1 MKQLWIKTIDFL
13 SENLFINNILIIMI
27 LLFGVVMNGKIRR
40 EVAPQVEDDAIH
52 INIYYPTA
60 SAQEIEQ
67 DIIIPLEEIIQSFD
81 VSIQYTS
88 FANDAYGRVK
98 ALLPINKD
106 LANSRQR
113 LFTALQNAPNLSKDA
128 RITITEEGA
137 QSIPVYYF
145 SVQLKEGY
153 TDQIAL
159 LQQEARII
167 DKKVKRHKDVYTT
180 ETSGLLQKEI
190 FVNVNPDKLA
200 QFYISLQEVIKS
212 LFRRNINN
220 SEGMLDINNSEKIFI
235 TDAGF
240 NYPLDITN
248 TILRSNFEKRTV
260 SISDIAST
268 IEGFESANNDV
279 FVHDSQAVFFGVRLK
294 QNVDLNKVT
303 KELDAII
310 YKIKENLPQELELSV
325 VEKRA
330 DSVNTILELT
340 QSSALLGVLIV
351 FLVLLLFLDWRT
363 AFWTT
368 MSIPVTISL
377 LIITL
382 FYTNI
387 SMNMITLCGIITV
400 LGMLVDHGIVISENI
415 YRYRV
420 LGYTPIEAVKIGV
433 AEVFSP
439 ILVTVLT
446 TIAAFIPLLLIQDTI
461 GSLIKPLPIVI
472 CLALIF
478 SFFEAIFILPV
489 HLSHIPLKS
498 IKQEETKWF
507 EKLKTGYGVLLK
519 KALEMRYL
527 IMFMFLGVLLATIL
541 LIGHMS
547 KSFVFMEPVGVG
559 SIYVNLEA
567 QTGINREEMKKLIS
581 ELTAVVKEVVPEHE
595 RTIIKEEVGKYHIL
609 SFSSKGFSPNRGQI
623 AIYLSD
629 LKDRDRE
636 YDEILDSI
644 QEAIDASPHATNFTH
659 IFYDSFG
666 LIPKTTSAL
675 TMRFLQ
681 GIGTSSTNYI
691 TAMQEVFTYVES
703 MDGVVNP
710 EHSSLIGKN
719 RILLEFDYEK
729 MAQLGIDAQIVS
741 ETLKIAISGIVPTTW
756 RDFQENIPYIIRL
769 DPKYKNSIEDI
780 RDLLIPN
787 IFNKLIPLRTF
798 TSISETT
805 GKEDVLRSS
814 GQRMVEISIEI
825 DPELTTPTAISAK
838 ILSYYDTIKDKYP
851 DVDIQTAGESVTIS
865 NAFEDFKLAFIISGV
880 LIYIILLLLFKEP
893 MQPFIVLFAIPF
905 GIIGSVWAFY
915 FHNQVLSFMSLVGIV
930 GLSGI
935 VVNDAVV
942 MVDFINK
949 VINNAD
955 DNSDVIPLIIKG
967 AKNRLKAVLLTT
979 VTTVVGLFPS
989 IYGLKGVADL
999 IVPITTAIAYGLLFA
1014 TILTLFFIPTLYM
1027 ISNDLK
1033 LFANKIFPKKPI
1045 TDS

>member
-67 DIIIPLEEIIQSFD
+67 DIIVPLEEIIQSFD

-113 LFTALQNAPNLSKDA
+113 LLTALQNAPNLSKDA

-145 SVQLKEGY
+145 SVQLREGY
-153 TDQIAL
+153 TNQIPL
-159 LQQEARII
+159 LQEEARII
-167 DKKVKRHKDVYTT
+167 DKKIKRHKDVYTT

-200 QFYISLQEVIKS
+200 QFYISLQEIIKS

-268 IEGFESANNDV
+268 VEGFESANNDV
-279 FVHDSQAVFFGVRLK
+279 FVHNSQAVFFGVRLK
-294 QNVDLNKVT
+294 QNVDLSKFT
-303 KELDAII
+303 KELDGII
-310 YKIKENLPQELELSV
+310 DQIKENLPKELELSV

-330 DSVNTILELT
+330 DAVDTILQLT
-340 QSSALLGVLIV
+340 QSSALMGVLIV

-368 MSIPVTISL
+368 ASIPITISL
-377 LIITL
+377 LILTL
-382 FYTNI
+382 FYMNI

-420 LGYTPIEAVKIGV
+420 LGYTPMDAVKIGV
-433 AEVFSP
+433 SEVFSP

-446 TIAAFIPLLLIQDTI
+446 TVAAFLPLLLIQDTI

-489 HLSHIPLKS
+489 HLSHVPLS
-498 IKQEETKWF
+498 NIKQDESKWF
-507 EKLKTGYGVLLK
+507 EKLKIGYGKLLK
-519 KALEMRYL
+519 KALEIRYL
-527 IMFMFLGVLLATIL
+527 IMLMFVGVLFATIL
-541 LIGHMS
+541 LIGYMS
-547 KSFVFMEPVGVG
+547 KGFVFMEPVGVG
-559 SIYVNLEA
+559 SLYVNLEA
-567 QTGINREEMKKLIS
+567 QTGINRDEMKKLIS
-581 ELTAVVKEVVPEHE
+581 ELTEVVKETVPEHE

-629 LKDRDRE
+629 LKNRDRE
-636 YDEILDSI
+636 YDEILNSI

-666 LIPKTTSAL
+666 LIPKISSAL

-691 TAMQEVFTYVES
+691 KAMQEVFEYIQTLE
-703 MDGVVNP
+703 GVVNP
-710 EHSSLIGKN
+710 EHSSLVGKN
-719 RILLEFDYEK
+719 RILLAFDYEK
-729 MAQLGIDAQIVS
+729 MAQLGVDAQMVS
-741 ETLKIAISGIVPTTW
+741 ETLKIAISGMVPTTW
-756 RDFQENIPYIIRL
+756 RDNQESIPYIIRL
-769 DPKYKNSIEDI
+769 DPQYKNSIEDI
-780 RDLLIPN
+780 QNLLIPN
-787 IFNKLIPLRTF
+787 IFNKLIPLKTF
-798 TSISETT
+798 TSISESI

-814 GQRMVEISIEI
+814 GQRMVEISIDI
-825 DPELTTPTAISAK
+825 DPEITTPNAISKK
-838 ILSYYDTIKDKYP
+838 IVSYYDTIKNKYP
-851 DVDIQTAGESVTIS
+851 DVDVQTAGESVTIS
-865 NAFEDFKLAFIISGV
+865 NAFEDFKFAFIIAGI

-893 MQPFIVLFAIPF
+893 MQPFIVLIAIPF

-949 VINNAD
+949 VINKAEDTSNMIA
-955 DNSDVIPLIIKG
+955 LIIEG
-967 AKNRLKAVLLTT
+967 AENRLKAVLLTT

-1014 TILTLFFIPTLYM
+1014 TVLTLFFIPTLYM

-1033 LFANKIFPKKPI
+1033 VFTNKMFHKKPI

>member
-1 MKQLWIKTIDFL
+1 MKQLWIKTVDFL
-13 SENLFINNILIIMI
+13 SENMFITNILIIMI
-27 LLFGVVMNGKIRR
+27 LLFGIVMNGEIRR

-88 FANDAYGRVK
+88 FANDAYGRIK
-98 ALLPINKD
+98 ALLPINKN
-106 LANSRQR
+106 LADSRQR
-113 LFTALQNAPNLSKDA
+113 LFTALQNAPNMSKDA

-137 QSIPVYYF
+137 QSIPIYYF
-145 SVQLKEGY
+145 SVQLKEAY
-153 TDQIAL
+153 TNEIAL
-159 LQQEARII
+159 LQQEAKII
-167 DKKVKRHKDVYTT
+167 DKKIKRHKDVYTT

-200 QFYISLQEVIKS
+200 QYYISLQEIIKA

-248 TILRSNFEKRTV
+248 TILRSNFEKQTV
-260 SISDIAST
+260 SISDVAST

-279 FVHDSQAVFFGVRLK
+279 FVNNSQAVFFGVRVK
-294 QNVDLNKVT
+294 QNVDLNKFT
-303 KELDAII
+303 KELDVII
-310 YKIKENLPQELELSV
+310 NQIKKNLPEELELSI

-330 DSVNTILELT
+330 TSVNTILELT
-340 QSSALLGVLIV
+340 QSSALVGVLIV

-368 MSIPVTISL
+368 SSIPVTISL

-382 FYTNI
+382 SYTNI

-415 YRYRV
+415 YRYRE
-420 LGYTPIEAVKIGV
+420 LGYTAKEAVKVGV
-433 AEVFSP
+433 GEVFSP

-446 TIAAFIPLLLIQDTI
+446 TVAAFLPLLLIQDTI

-489 HLSHIPLKS
+489 HLSHVPLSS
-498 IKQEETKWF
+498 IKRKENKWF
-507 EKLKTGYGVLLK
+507 EKIKIGYGKFLK

-527 IMFMFLGVLLATIL
+527 IILLFVGILFATIL

-547 KSFVFMEPVGVG
+547 KGFVFMEPVGVG

-567 QTGINREEMKKLIS
+567 QTGINRDEMKKLIS
-581 ELTAVVKEVVPEHE
+581 ELTTVVKEVVPDHE

-629 LKDRDRE
+629 LKERDRE

-644 QEAIDASPHATNFTH
+644 QKAIETSPHATNFTH
-659 IFYDSFG
+659 IFYESFG
-666 LIPKTTSAL
+666 LIPKTSSAL

-691 TAMQEVFTYVES
+691 KAMEEVFDHVQTVE
-703 MDGVVNP
+703 GVVTP

-780 RDLLIPN
+780 QNLLIPN

-805 GKEDVLRSS
+805 GKEDILRST
-814 GQRMVEISIEI
+814 GQRMVEISIEVN
-825 DPELTTPTAISAK
+825 PELTTPTAISKK
-838 ILSYYDTIKDKYP
+838 ILAYYDTIKDKYP

-865 NAFEDFKLAFIISGV
+865 NAFEDFKLAFIISAV

-989 IYGLKGVADL
+989 IYGLKGIADL

>member
-13 SENLFINNILIIMI
+13 SENMFITNILIIMI
-27 LLFGVVMNGKIRR
+27 LLFGIVMNGKIRR

-67 DIIIPLEEIIQSFD
+67 DIIVPLEEIIQSFD

-88 FANDAYGRVK
+88 FANDAYGRIK

-113 LFTALQNAPNLSKDA
+113 LFTALQNAPNISKDA

-137 QSIPVYYF
+137 QSIPMYYF
-145 SVQLKEGY
+145 SIQLKDGY
-153 TDQIAL
+153 TNQIAL
-159 LQQEARII
+159 LQNEAKII

-190 FVNVNPDKLA
+190 FVNVNPNKLA
-200 QFYISLQEVIKS
+200 QYYISLQEIIKS

-260 SISDIAST
+260 SISDVAST
-268 IEGFESANNDV
+268 VEGFESANNDV
-279 FVHDSQAVFFGVRLK
+279 FINSSRAVFFGVRLK

-303 KELDAII
+303 KELDEII
-310 YKIKENLPQELELSV
+310 YKIKDHLPKELELII
-325 VEKRA
+325 VERRA
-330 DSVNTILELT
+330 EAVHTILQFT

-368 MSIPVTISL
+368 TSIPITISL
-377 LIITL
+377 LIVTL
-382 FYTNI
+382 YYTNI
-387 SMNMITLCGIITV
+387 SMNMITFCGIITV

-415 YRYRV
+415 YRYRI
-420 LGYTPIEAVKIGV
+420 LGYTPMDAVKIGV
-433 AEVFSP
+433 SEVFSP

-446 TIAAFIPLLLIQDTI
+446 TVAAFIPLLLIQDTI

-489 HLSHIPLKS
+489 HLSHIPLSS
-498 IKQEETKWF
+498 IKHEESKWF
-507 EKLKTGYGVLLK
+507 EKIKVGYGKLLK
-519 KALEMRYL
+519 KTLEIRYL
-527 IMFMFLGVLLATIL
+527 IMLMFVGVLLATIL

-547 KSFVFMEPVGVG
+547 KSFVFMEPVGIG

-567 QTGINREEMKKLIS
+567 QTGITREEMKKLIS
-581 ELTAVVKEVVPEHE
+581 KLTEVVKEVVPEHE

-609 SFSSKGFSPNRGQI
+609 SFSSTGFSPNRGQI

-629 LKDRDRE
+629 LTERDRE
-636 YDEILDSI
+636 FDEILNSI
-644 QEAIDASPHATNFTH
+644 QEAIDLSPHSTNFTH

-666 LIPKTTSAL
+666 LIPKLTSAL
-675 TMRFLQ
+675 NMRFLQ
-681 GIGTSSTNYI
+681 GIGTDSTNYI
-691 TAMQEVFTYVES
+691 NAMQEVFTYVET
-703 MDGVVNP
+703 MEGIVNP
-710 EHSSLIGKN
+710 EYSALVGKN
-719 RILLEFDYEK
+719 RILLEFDYAK

-741 ETLKIAISGIVPTTW
+741 ETLKIAISGIVPTIW
-756 RDFQENIPYIIRL
+756 RSSQENIPYIIRL
-769 DPKYKNSIEDI
+769 DPKYKSSIEDI
-780 RDLLIPN
+780 QDLLIPN

-798 TSISETT
+798 ASISEMK
-805 GKEDVLRSS
+805 GKEDILRSS
-814 GQRMVEISIEI
+814 GQRMVEISIDI
-825 DPELTTPTAISAK
+825 DPEVTTPTAVSKK

-865 NAFEDFKLAFIISGV
+865 NAFEDFKFAFIISAI

-949 VINNAD
+949 VINNAED
-955 DNSDVIPLIIKG
+955 TSDVIVLIIKG

-979 VTTVVGLFPS
+979 VTTVVGLLPS

-1014 TILTLFFIPTLYM
+1014 TVLTLFFIPVLYM

-1033 LFANKIFPKKPI
+1033 IFVNKIFPKKPI